1 MEKGVNA
8 TDGAADQENLES
20 PPENV
25 EIVPDEPEVV
35 IPGAEP
41 EKEQLIPKARLD
53 EVIAQRKEAEDRA
66 ESAERARLAAE
77 ARVAAIQDKPK
88 PTITRETLRN
98 AVEQGVISQVQAE
111 DAWDQELVRRST
123 DAASRA
129 ARAESEAVAKAT
141 KLGAEIVRFRTVL
154 PAIDDHYSSERKV
167 LETAYADV
175 VDRLGKPTT
184 PAQKL
189 SYELTALRETFGGI
203 DNLEK
208 TRKTPLKPARFAS
221 HEVGGGVAQPDEKDP
236 LSGLNNTQKR
246 YYNKMIER
254 RVYKDWA
261 DVRKELTWKRG
272 DK

>member
-1 MEKGVNA
+1 MEKDVNA
-8 TDGAADQENLES
+8 TDGAADQENLDPSPES
-20 PPENV
+20 LD
-25 EIVPDEPEVV
+25 EIMAADEPEVV
-35 IPGAEP
+35 VDEP
-41 EKEQLIPKARLD
+41 EKERLIPKARLD

-77 ARVAAIQDKPK
+77 ARVAAIQEKQKPK
-88 PTITRETLRN
+88 MTREALRN
-98 AVEQGVISQVQAE
+98 AVEQGLISQVQAE
-111 DAWDQELVRRST
+111 DAWDQELV
-123 DAASRA
+123 SRA
-129 ARAESEAVAKAT
+129 KNEAKQEARIESTTAT
-141 KLGAEIVRFRTVL
+141 KLAKVDAEIGRFRAVL
-154 PAIDDHYSSERKV
+154 PAVADRHSDERKV
-167 LETAYADV
+167 LEAAYADV
-175 VDRLGKPTT
+175 VDRLGAPTT

-208 TRKTPLKPARFAS
+208 TRQAPLKPSRFVNR
-221 HEVGGGVAQPDEKDP
+221 EVGGGAAKPDATDP
-236 LSGLNNTQKR
+236 LSSLNNTQKR